1 MERIVPITI
10 AFVLGAGAALLVQTP
25 AQTFSFT
32 ADDSAGAL
40 IEPLA
45 MPSRY
50 PMPSYGAGL
59 AALRQ

>member
-1 MERIVPITI
+1 MERIVPITV
-10 AFVLGAGAALLVQTP
+10 AFVLGAGAALLVQIPT
-25 AQTFSFT
+25 QSLSWT
-32 ADDSAGAL
+32 ADDSANAL
-40 IEPLA
+40 IEPLS